1 MPMAGYSP
9 KNRRKIVIKA
19 VDSDSA
25 SSNVIVINRSNGV
38 INDVRELTLL
48 VSDDDEVPQ
57 PLTVQAETIRVK
69 QCTQTCTLAGHWR

>member
-1 MPMAGYSP
+1 MAGYSP
-9 KNRRKIVIKA
+9 KNRTMIVIKA

-57 PLTVQAETIRVK
+57 PLTVQADTIRVR
-69 QCTQTCTLAGHWR
+69 QCTQTCTSAGHWR